1 MAKLIITEVYEGT
14 NEQIKA
20 LEDKARVA
28 ANSSNGKSHCGE
40 KLVEVAMLTNYN
52 VEETKLQKQLRKELE
67 QLRPSLSASLIAKA
81 ESLIKRAAEFN
92 SVTELITS
100 VTNEELGEEEE
111 EEEQESYFDEDEL
124 DSEAYDE
131 DDEDECDCDCDCDCE
146 EEEDEEDDSFE
157 QFLIRII
164 LG

>member
-20 LEDKARVA
+20 LEEKARA
-28 ANSSNGKSHCGE
+28 AINSSNDKSHCGE
-40 KLVEVAMLTNYN
+40 KLAEAAMLVEYD

-81 ESLIKRAAEFN
+81 ESIIERAGEFD
-92 SVTELITS
+92 SVTGLITS
-100 VTNEELGEEEE
+100 LINGDLSAD
-111 EEEQESYFDEDEL
+111 EEQESYFTEDEM
-124 DSEAYDE
+124 DSEAYDDE
-131 DDEDECDCDCDCDCE
+131 DEDECDCDCGCDCE
-146 EEEDEEDDSFE
+146 EENDSFE